1 MVMRPDAEEVAMRQH
16 WTCAILLPAAVLL
29 TTGCATRS
37 WVREL
42 VNKQEAEIDQRF
54 GGVEKRLADDAQQI
68 EGMSSRLQTVEG
80 SLTQTGQ
87 LARSAQAQAEEAAGR
102 LSRLWGNRNKRDLV
116 ETLEVRFGFDRWD
129 LDDAA
134 QTSLASLAK
143 ELQANPRLSVD
154 LEGYADPT
162 GTYEYNVGL
171 SQRRVETVRRY
182 LVEKGV
188 ELPRISSVGLG
199 PLMTAGLPDEKKRRV
214 TVRLMVQPD

>member
-1 MVMRPDAEEVAMRQH
+1 MRQH
-16 WTCAILLPAAVLL
+16 WTCAILLPPVVLV
-29 TTGCATRS
+29 TAGCATKS

-42 VNKQEAEIDQRF
+42 VSKQEEEVEQRF
-54 GGVEKRLADDAQQI
+54 AGVEQRLADDAHQI
-68 EGMSSRLQTVEG
+68 EGIGSRLQTVET
-80 SLTQTGQ
+80 SLTETGQ
-87 LARSAQAQAEEAAGR
+87 LARTAQAQAEEAAGR
-102 LSRLWGNRNKRDLV
+102 LTRLWGNRNKRDLV

-134 QTSLASLAK
+134 QTSLVSLVK

-199 PLMTAGLPDEKKRRV
+199 PIMIAGLPDEKKRRV

>member
-68 EGMSSRLQTVEG
+68 EGMSSRLQTVES

-116 ETLEVRFGFDRWD
+116 ETLEVRFGFDRW
-129 LDDAA
+129 
-134 QTSLASLAK
+134 TWTT
-143 ELQANPRLSVD
+143 PRR
-154 LEGYADPT
+154 PRW
-162 GTYEYNVGL
+162 
-171 SQRRVETVRRY
+171 RRW
-182 LVEKGV
+182 
-188 ELPRISSVGLG
+188 PRSS
-199 PLMTAGLPDEKKRRV
+199 
-214 TVRLMVQPD
+214 

>member
-1 MVMRPDAEEVAMRQH
+1 MRQH
-16 WTCAILLPAAVLL
+16 WMCATLLPAAVLV
-29 TTGCATRS
+29 TAGCATRS

-42 VNKQEAEIDQRF
+42 VNKQEVEVDQRF
-54 GGVEKRLADDAQQI
+54 ATVEKRLADDAQQI
-68 EGMSSRLQTVEG
+68 EGMNSRLQTVES

-87 LARSAQAQAEEAAGR
+87 LARSAQAQAEETSGR
-102 LSRLWGNRNKRDLV
+102 LTRLWGNRNKRDLV
-116 ETLEVRFGFDRWD
+116 ETVEVRFGFDRWD

-182 LVEKGV
+182 LVEKGI
-188 ELPRISSVGLG
+188 ELPRINAVGLG
-199 PLMTAGLPDEKKRRV
+199 PITTAGLPDEKKRRV

>member
-1 MVMRPDAEEVAMRQH
+1 M
-16 WTCAILLPAAVLL
+16 
-29 TTGCATRS
+29 G
-37 WVREL
+37 
-42 VNKQEAEIDQRF
+42 
-54 GGVEKRLADDAQQI
+54 
-68 EGMSSRLQTVEG
+68 SRLQTVES

-116 ETLEVRFGFDRWD
+116 ETLELRFGFDRWD

-199 PLMTAGLPDEKKRRV
+199 PIMTAGLPDEKKRRV

>member
-1 MVMRPDAEEVAMRQH
+1 MRQH
-16 WTCAILLPAAVLL
+16 WMCVVLVPAAVLV
-29 TTGCATRS
+29 TGGCATRS

-42 VNKQEAEIDQRF
+42 ISKQEVEIGQRF
-54 GGVEKRLADDAQQI
+54 AGVEKRLADDAQQI
-68 EGMSSRLQTVEG
+68 EGIGSRLQTVE
-80 SLTQTGQ
+80 SLLTQTGQ
-87 LARSAQAQAEEAAGR
+87 LARSAQAQAEETSGR

-134 QTSLASLAK
+134 QTSLASLSK

-171 SQRRVETVRRY
+171 SQRRVESVRRY

-188 ELPRISSVGLG
+188 ELPRINAVGLG
-199 PLMTAGLPDEKKRRV
+199 PIMTAGLPDEKKRRV
-214 TVRLMVQPD
+214 TVRLMVQPE

>member
-1 MVMRPDAEEVAMRQH
+1 MRPH
-16 WTCAILLPAAVLL
+16 WTFTILLPVAVLASA
-29 TTGCATRS
+29 GCATRD

-42 VNKQEAEIDQRF
+42 VGKKDAEIDQRF
-54 GGVEKRLADDAQQI
+54 VGVEKRVAEDAERI
-68 EGMSSRLQTVEG
+68 EGLGSRLQTVET

-87 LARSAQAQAEEAAGR
+87 LARSAQTQAEEAAGR

-116 ETLEVRFGFDRWD
+116 ETLELRFGFDRWD

-199 PLMTAGLPDEKKRRV
+199 PIMTAGLPDEKKRRG
-214 TVRLMVQPD
+214 